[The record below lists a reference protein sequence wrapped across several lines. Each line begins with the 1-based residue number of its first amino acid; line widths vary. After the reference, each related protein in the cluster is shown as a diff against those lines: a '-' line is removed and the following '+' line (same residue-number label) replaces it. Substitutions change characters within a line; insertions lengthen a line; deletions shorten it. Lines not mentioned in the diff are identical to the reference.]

1 MKRKASRQYRV
12 LAVVWSFAAI
22 SMLAGVIRQ
31 LPNINAF
38 GFAILAL
45 SVAAAAIWWT
55 AYLRASKAEKPYQPK
70 KDSEEKKH
78 ER

>member
-22 SMLAGVIRQ
+22 SMLAGLIRQ

-45 SVAAAAIWWT
+45 SVAAAAIWWK
-55 AYLRASKAEKPYQPK
+55 AYLKAAKADNPK

-78 ER
+78 G

>member
-12 LAVVWSFAAI
+12 LAVVWSF
-22 SMLAGVIRQ
+22 
-31 LPNINAF
+31 
-38 GFAILAL
+38 
-45 SVAAAAIWWT
+45 AAIWWT